1 MDTVKAPVWIAPIL
15 GGVVL
20 CLMSTASVYY
30 VERDFPKPKAL
41 ARDFILGAILV
52 MCIMQILPE
61 SVSNCIAMI
70 MSLGSAFNLSS
81 ITNFTTSTTAGNVSN
96 VVQSITPSII
106 VPNFS
111 GDSDEIDVRVGI
123 PNF

>member
-1 MDTVKAPVWIAPIL
+1 MDTVKAPVWVAPIL
-15 GGVVL
+15 GGLVL

-52 MCIMQILPE
+52 MFIMQILPE
-61 SVSNCIAMI
+61 SVSNCMAML
-70 MSLGSAFNLSS
+70 MSFGSVSTL
-81 ITNFTTSTTAGNVSN
+81 TNNTITSTVENVSD

-111 GDSDEIDVRVGI
+111 GDSDEVDVRVGI

>member
-61 SVSNCIAMI
+61 SVSNCMAMI
-70 MSLGSAFNLSS
+70 MSLGSAFNLSAVS
-81 ITNFTTSTTAGNVSN
+81 KTNHIETVSDI
-96 VVQSITPSII
+96 VQSITPSII
-106 VPNFS
+106 VPNFT

>member
-15 GGVVL
+15 GGIVL

-30 VERDFPKPKAL
+30 VERSAPKPKAL
-41 ARDFILGAILV
+41 ARDFILGAIIV

-61 SVSNCIAMI
+61 SVSNCMGML
-70 MSLGSAFNLSS
+70 MSFGSVFNLSS
-81 ITNFTTSTTAGNVSN
+81 LTDNTASHTVEKVSD

-111 GDSDEIDVRVGI
+111 GEPDEIDVRVGI

>member
-1 MDTVKAPVWIAPIL
+1 MDTVKAPVWVAPIL

-30 VERDFPKPKAL
+30 VERNFPKPKAL

-61 SVSNCIAMI
+61 SVSNCMAMI
-70 MSLGSAFNLSS
+70 MSFASAYS
-81 ITNFTTSTTAGNVSN
+81 ITDTKISSTVEQVSE
-96 VVQSITPSII
+96 VVQTITPNII